1 MNIYRGIQSID
12 RLEQYY
18 MDDFCIEADV
28 LYDTL
33 KARLQNRLR
42 KQVYKT
48 KQLVKFPQDVF
59 VQALETRS
67 K

>member
-1 MNIYRGIQSID
+1 MD

-18 MDDFCIEADV
+18 QDDFCIEADV

-33 KARLQNRLR
+33 KTRLQNRLR
-42 KQVYKT
+42 QQVYKT

-59 VQALETRS
+59 IQALEARA

>member
-1 MNIYRGIQSID
+1 MD

-33 KARLQNRLR
+33 KARVQNRLR
-42 KQVYKT
+42 QQVYNT

>member
-1 MNIYRGIQSID
+1 MD

-18 MDDFCIEADV
+18 QDDFCIEADV
-28 LYDTL
+28 LYDAL
-33 KARLQNRLR
+33 QARLQNRLH
-42 KQVYKT
+42 QQIYKT

-59 VQALETRS
+59 IQALEART

>member
-1 MNIYRGIQSID
+1 MD

-18 MDDFCIEADV
+18 RDDFCIEADV

-33 KARLQNRLR
+33 KARFQNRLCQ
-42 KQVYKT
+42 QVYNT
-48 KQLVKFPQDVF
+48 KQLVKFPKDVF
-59 VQALETRS
+59 IQALEARA

>member
-1 MNIYRGIQSID
+1 MD

-18 MDDFCIEADV
+18 RDDFCIEADV

-33 KARLQNRLR
+33 KARFQNRLCQ
-42 KQVYKT
+42 QVYKT
-48 KQLVKFPQDVF
+48 KQIVKFPQDVF
-59 VQALETRS
+59 VQALEART

>member
-1 MNIYRGIQSID
+1 MD

-18 MDDFCIEADV
+18 RDDFCIEADV

-33 KARLQNRLR
+33 KARFQNRLCQ
-42 KQVYKT
+42 KVYNT

-59 VQALETRS
+59 IQALEARA

>member
-1 MNIYRGIQSID
+1 MD

-18 MDDFCIEADV
+18 QDDFCIEADV

-42 KQVYKT
+42 QQVYKT

-59 VQALETRS
+59 VQTLEARA

>member
-1 MNIYRGIQSID
+1 MD

-18 MDDFCIEADV
+18 QDDYCIEADV

-33 KARLQNRLR
+33 KARFQNRLR
-42 KQVYKT
+42 QQVYKT

-59 VQALETRS
+59 IQVLEARA

>member
-1 MNIYRGIQSID
+1 MD

-18 MDDFCIEADV
+18 QDDFCIEADV

-33 KARLQNRLR
+33 KARLQNRLSQ
-42 KQVYKT
+42 QVYNT

-59 VQALETRS
+59 IQALEARS

>member
-1 MNIYRGIQSID
+1 MD

-33 KARLQNRLR
+33 KARVQNRLR
-42 KQVYKT
+42 KQVYNT

-59 VQALETRS
+59 VQALEARS

>member
-1 MNIYRGIQSID
+1 MD

-28 LYDTL
+28 IYDTL
-33 KARLQNRLR
+33 KARVQNRLR
-42 KQVYKT
+42 QQVYNT

-59 VQALETRS
+59 IQALEART

>member
-1 MNIYRGIQSID
+1 MD

-18 MDDFCIEADV
+18 QDDFCIEADV

-42 KQVYKT
+42 QQVYTT

-59 VQALETRS
+59 IQALEARA

>member
-1 MNIYRGIQSID
+1 MD

-18 MDDFCIEADV
+18 QDDFCIEADV

-33 KARLQNRLR
+33 KTRLQNRLR
-42 KQVYKT
+42 QQVYKT

-59 VQALETRS
+59 VQALEARA

>member
-1 MNIYRGIQSID
+1 MD

-18 MDDFCIEADV
+18 QDDFCIEADV
-28 LYDTL
+28 LYDAL

-42 KQVYKT
+42 QQVYKT

-59 VQALETRS
+59 IQALETRA